1 MPCPSW
7 HYTIHARMG
16 RRHRHLALSPAT
28 LRFRVYG
35 GRRMDRFTKVCLP
48 GAAHWSSS
56 GAKLMSCM
64 HAAHPVRALEASAK
78 LLRLFSP
85 SRLVLS
91 AAETLDRRS
100 DEWLRAFD
108 SLFFV
113 VS

>member
-1 MPCPSW
+1 M
-7 HYTIHARMG
+7 
-16 RRHRHLALSPAT
+16 LSKVLKLQSP
-28 LRFRVYG
+28 LRSQYL
-35 GRRMDRFTKVCLP
+35 DRY
-48 GAAHWSSS
+48 SI

-85 SRLVLS
+85 SRLVVS
-91 AAETLDRRS
+91 PAEALDRRS
-100 DEWLRAFD
+100 DERLRAFD